1 MYCGCVDDVG
11 TLRPEKLLGLWRR
24 EAFQTI
30 RPFKLRATVA
40 RVYRDKMRDDARLAR
55 AGKHRSP
62 LTEYVARWFDVSYGS
77 RATARRKLA
86 KFIFSL
92 QKTYEENEDRRV
104 CQFTRLCG
112 LYHPMTA
119 ASADLLLEAMEMTAA
134 RMSGADAPFFAPAE
148 FWTTWTSGKVIPVD
162 AATQLDILGKV
173 FPDRTIRERLDGTSD
188 DPNEH
193 ENENENERREDPRRA
208 QSRSPLALRAALGE
222 ESESRPEVLPE
233 WARLPPGAVSV
244 SRFMEF
250 ILDAV
255 VTMHTEWHDAVERE
269 FIDAAGEDQVLDF
282 AEFKRACAAMKPAAA
297 PSEDSFAFMYW
308 RALKSAAA
316 GTSRRHALSFSEVL
330 DAVRRGEEALV
341 DLAQSKVTG
350 ARNGSEGENAASLA
364 GDASRVTTSLGC
376 GARHGAASF
385 LWHCGIVNQLGVRA
399 DGSSELTEAR
409 EEARRRD
416 EALSKGSRSFV
427 IDRSRG
433 E

>member
-1 MYCGCVDDVG
+1 V

-30 RPFKLRATVA
+30 RPFKLRAMVA

-62 LTEYVARWFDVSYGS
+62 LTEYVVRWFDASYGS

-134 RMSGADAPFFAPAE
+134 YMSGADAPFFAPAE

-162 AATQLDILGKV
+162 AATQLDILQKV
-173 FPDRTIRERLDGTSD
+173 FPDGTIRERLDGTSEN
-188 DPNEH
+188 P
-193 ENENENERREDPRRA
+193 ENENENEKYENPRRV
-208 QSRSPLALRAALGE
+208 RSPLALRAALGE

-255 VTMHTEWHDAVERE
+255 VTMHTEWHDAVQRE

-316 GTSRRHALSFSEVL
+316 GTSQPFALSFREVL
-330 DAVRRGEEALV
+330 DAARRGEEALV
-341 DLAQSKVTG
+341 NLAQSNET
-350 ARNGSEGENAASLA
+350 REPEGERGGEGEGGASLV

-416 EALSKGSRSFV
+416 AALSKGSRSFV

>member
-1 MYCGCVDDVG
+1 
-11 TLRPEKLLGLWRR
+11 
-24 EAFQTI
+24 
-30 RPFKLRATVA
+30 
-40 RVYRDKMRDDARLAR
+40 
-55 AGKHRSP
+55 
-62 LTEYVARWFDVSYGS
+62 
-77 RATARRKLA
+77 
-86 KFIFSL
+86 
-92 QKTYEENEDRRV
+92 
-104 CQFTRLCG
+104 
-112 LYHPMTA
+112 
-119 ASADLLLEAMEMTAA
+119 
-134 RMSGADAPFFAPAE
+134 
-148 FWTTWTSGKVIPVD
+148 
-162 AATQLDILGKV
+162 
-173 FPDRTIRERLDGTSD
+173 
-188 DPNEH
+188 
-193 ENENENERREDPRRA
+193 
-208 QSRSPLALRAALGE
+208 
-222 ESESRPEVLPE
+222 
-233 WARLPPGAVSV
+233 
-244 SRFMEF
+244 
-250 ILDAV
+250 
-255 VTMHTEWHDAVERE
+255 
-269 FIDAAGEDQVLDF
+269 
-282 AEFKRACAAMKPAAA
+282 MKPAAA

>member
-1 MYCGCVDDVG
+1 M
-11 TLRPEKLLGLWRR
+11 RPS
-24 EAFQTI
+24 
-30 RPFKLRATVA
+30 KLRAMVT
-40 RVYRDKMRDDARLAR
+40 RVYRDKMRDDERLTR

-62 LTEYVARWFDVSYGS
+62 LTEYVARWFDASYGS

-162 AATQLDILGKV
+162 AATQLDILQKV
-173 FPDRTIRERLDGTSD
+173 FPDGTIRDRASSLDGT
-188 DPNEH
+188 
-193 ENENENERREDPRRA
+193 
-208 QSRSPLALRAALGE
+208 PLALRAALGE

-255 VTMHTEWHDAVERE
+255 VTMHTEWHDAVQRE

-308 RALKSAAA
+308 RALMSAEA
-316 GTSRRHALSFSEVL
+316 GTLSFREVL
-330 DAVRRGEEALV
+330 DAARRGEEALV
-341 DLAQSKVTG
+341 NLAQSNETREAGDQRGV
-350 ARNGSEGENAASLA
+350 EGE

-416 EALSKGSRSFV
+416 AALSKGSRSFV

>member
-1 MYCGCVDDVG
+1 
-11 TLRPEKLLGLWRR
+11 
-24 EAFQTI
+24 
-30 RPFKLRATVA
+30 
-40 RVYRDKMRDDARLAR
+40 
-55 AGKHRSP
+55 
-62 LTEYVARWFDVSYGS
+62 
-77 RATARRKLA
+77 
-86 KFIFSL
+86 
-92 QKTYEENEDRRV
+92 
-104 CQFTRLCG
+104 
-112 LYHPMTA
+112 
-119 ASADLLLEAMEMTAA
+119 MEMTAA
-134 RMSGADAPFFAPAE
+134 CMSGADAPFFAPAE

-162 AATQLDILGKV
+162 AATQLDILQKV
-173 FPDRTIRERLDGTSD
+173 FPDGTIREHLDGTSEN
-188 DPNEH
+188 P
-193 ENENENERREDPRRA
+193 ENENENEKYENPRRV
-208 QSRSPLALRAALGE
+208 RSPLALRAALGE

-255 VTMHTEWHDAVERE
+255 VTMHTEWHDAVQRE

-316 GTSRRHALSFSEVL
+316 GTSQPFALSFREVL
-330 DAVRRGEEALV
+330 DAARRGEEALV
-341 DLAQSKVTG
+341 NLAQSNET
-350 ARNGSEGENAASLA
+350 REPEGERGGEGEGGASLV

-416 EALSKGSRSFV
+416 AALSKGSRSFV